1 MSKQTHSLFFCF
13 LYKIIYYIC
22 KQSYNIY
29 GKSNQQ
35 NKRGACRKRDK
46 ADMACRE
53 TRQEFYDSEL
63 IRLQSPPAQSGT
75 VIPNSRDI
83 TGQSKGFDQ
92 YER

>member
-1 MSKQTHSLFFCF
+1 
-13 LYKIIYYIC
+13 
-22 KQSYNIY
+22 
-29 GKSNQQ
+29 
-35 NKRGACRKRDK
+35 
-46 ADMACRE
+46 MACRE